1 MALIQNS
8 PVLLLFVVAAIYI
21 QLDQAQNTIPGRC
34 WCPKSVKFTKGNM
47 TDFQVLERHPGCDKT
62 ELIVTMAEADNSTA
76 QICINTQGKMAKN
89 FLKCWERIKKE
100 ESRKMECI
108 NKRRKT
114 E

>member
-21 QLDQAQNTIPGRC
+21 QLDQGESRPALQKSSGFEFVFHFSQNFPCCLFAPDSLPAVTTLSLSSAAQNTIPGRC

-62 ELIVTMAEADNSTA
+62 ELM
-76 QICINTQGKMAKN
+76 
-89 FLKCWERIKKE
+89 
-100 ESRKMECI
+100 
-108 NKRRKT
+108 
-114 E
+114 